1 MNLERHLTLRVLVSR
16 YATNWQIEVTLEYIF
31 FRLKQQ
37 IALKV
42 EKIDIVRNVFQ
53 VGHMALAISKV

>member
-1 MNLERHLTLRVLVSR
+1 MNLERHFTLMVLVSR
-16 YATNWQIEVTLEYIF
+16 HESNWQIEVTLEYIF